1 MHLTHRSLL
10 LAALAALL
18 QATAPAALAAPLRVI
33 LDAELARGNAIDEVA
48 DWPPH
53 CELLIIL
60 RRPFATAYPLAPGMT
75 FTAIEDRHYW
85 KSEYNL
91 EDGRQTLACGFG

>member
-1 MHLTHRSLL
+1 MSRQQVL
-10 LAALAALL
+10 
-18 QATAPAALAAPLRVI
+18 AALAAPLRAI
-33 LDAELARGNAIDEVA
+33 LEAELARGNVIDEVS

-53 CELLIIL
+53 CELIIIL
-60 RRPFATAYPLAPGMT
+60 RRPFAMAYPTEAGVE

-91 EDGRQTLACGFG
+91 DGGRQTLACGFGRAG

>member
-1 MHLTHRSLL
+1 MSRPPI
-10 LAALAALL
+10 
-18 QATAPAALAAPLRVI
+18 PAALAAPLRTI
-33 LDAELARGNAIDEVA
+33 LDAELARGNVIDEVA

-75 FTAIEDRHYW
+75 FNAIEDRHYW
-85 KSEYNL
+85 KSEYHL
-91 EDGRQTLACGFG
+91 DGGRQTLACGFG

>member
-1 MHLTHRSLL
+1 MSRQQV
-10 LAALAALL
+10 LAALA
-18 QATAPAALAAPLRVI
+18 PPPLRVI
-33 LDAELARGNAIDEVA
+33 LEAELAQGNVIDEVA
-48 DWPPH
+48 DWPPR
-53 CELLIIL
+53 CELLVIL
-60 RRPFATAYPLAPGMT
+60 RRPFAKAYPTGPGVE

>member
-1 MHLTHRSLL
+1 MTRHPIP
-10 LAALAALL
+10 
-18 QATAPAALAAPLRVI
+18 ATLAAPLRMI
-33 LDAELARGNAIDEVA
+33 LDAELARGNVIDEVA

-60 RRPFATAYPLAPGMT
+60 RRPFAAAYPLAPGMT

-85 KSEYNL
+85 KSEYHL
-91 EDGRQTLACGFG
+91 DGGRQTLACGFA